1 MIGNNIFL
9 ASDDNWTKI
18 VNINV
23 DDFNIGEISYKIVE
37 EIYLCFG
44 IKPDKIPY
52 ISEIDGVKI
61 IDESK
66 LTLYSI

>member
-23 DDFNIGEISYKIVE
+23 DDFNIGEISCKIVK
-37 EIYLCFG
+37 EIYLYFG
-44 IKPDKIPY
+44 MMLNLSLSFYRELLKTCIKKISG
-52 ISEIDGVKI
+52 I
-61 IDESK
+61 
-66 LTLYSI
+66 